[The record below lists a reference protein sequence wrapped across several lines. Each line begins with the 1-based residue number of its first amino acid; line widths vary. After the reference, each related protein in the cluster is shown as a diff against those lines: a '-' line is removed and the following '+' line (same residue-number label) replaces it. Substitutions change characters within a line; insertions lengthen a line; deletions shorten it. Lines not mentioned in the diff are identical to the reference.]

1 MRMTTT
7 IAAVLGLAT
16 ILGSAGMAGAEI
28 QERTIKFA
36 AQNSKGHPQVT
47 GMERFAELVQEKSGG
62 KITVKLFPG
71 GTLGGDVQTLASI
84 QGGTVEMSVMNAGIL
99 SGTVKEFGVVDL
111 PFLFGTPE
119 EADAVMDGKI
129 GTDLMNRLPEHRL
142 VGLGFWELGFRHLTN
157 NRHPVESV
165 DDVKGLKIRTVQS
178 AVPLATFNALG
189 ANAVPLPYPELYSA
203 LETGTVDG
211 QENPLSNIV
220 NAKFT
225 EVQKYLTLT
234 GHQYNPQIVLVSKV
248 FWDKLDPEEQALLQ
262 ASATEARDYQRK
274 VSRDANAG
282 FLAEIKKTDMAVIE
296 LSPEK
301 LDAFRKAV
309 EPVVAEFRETI
320 GAETVDAVLAQLNT
334 LRGTK

>member
-1 MRMTTT
+1 MRMIKG
-7 IAAVLGLAT
+7 IAAALALAT
-16 ILGSAGMAGAEI
+16 ILGSASLAQAEI

-47 GMERFAELVQEKSGG
+47 GMERFAEIVKEKSGG
-62 KITVKLFPG
+62 KIEVKLFPG

-129 GTDLMNRLPEHRL
+129 GTELMGRLPEQRL

-157 NRHPVESV
+157 NRHAVNGVE
-165 DDVKGLKIRTVQS
+165 DVNGLKIRTVQS

-234 GHQYNPQIVLVSKV
+234 GHQYNPQIVIVSKV

-262 ASATEARDYQRK
+262 AAATEARDYQRK
-274 VSRDANAG
+274 VSREANAG
-282 FLAEIKKTDMAVIE
+282 FLDEIKKTDMEVVE

-309 EPVVAEFRETI
+309 EPVVTEFREKI
-320 GAETVDAVLAQLNT
+320 GAETVDAVFAQLKSI
-334 LRGTK
+334 RSGQ

>member
-1 MRMTTT
+1 MTLTKT
-7 IAAVLGLAT
+7 LMAAVAAT
-16 ILGSAGMAGAEI
+16 ALFVSAGGASAEI
-28 QERTIKFA
+28 QSRTIKFA

-47 GMERFAELVQEKSGG
+47 GMERFAEIVKEKSDG
-62 KITVKLFPG
+62 KIAVKLFPG
-71 GTLGGDVQTLASI
+71 GTLGGDVQTLSAL
-84 QGGTVEMSVMNAGIL
+84 QGGIVEMSVMNAGLL

-119 EADAVMDGKI
+119 EADAVMDGPVGI
-129 GTDLMNRLPEHRL
+129 ALTERLPANRL

-157 NRHPVESV
+157 DRHA
-165 DDVKGLKIRTVQS
+165 VKGVGEVAGLKIRTVQS
-178 AVPLATFNALG
+178 AVPIAMFNALG

-234 GHQYNPQIVLVSKV
+234 GHQYNPQVVLVSKT
-248 FWDKLDPEEQALLQ
+248 FWDKLDADEQALLSEA
-262 ASATEARDYQRK
+262 ASEARDYQRK

-282 FLAEIKKTDMAVIE
+282 FLADIKASGMEVTELTPEELEGFRAAVQ
-296 LSPEK
+296 
-301 LDAFRKAV
+301 
-309 EPVVAEFRETI
+309 PVVAQFRDQI
-320 GAETVDAVLAQLNT
+320 GGETVDAVAAELKR
-334 LRGTK
+334 LRGTQ